1 VGLNHYQVAI
11 IGLGM
16 MGRRM
21 ASNMAAHH
29 KFYIYAGWD
38 PNPAA
43 CAQARAE
50 HPEIWIGETAQDII
64 GNSQT
69 DLVYVASPPLSH
81 EPHAMAAINAG
92 KAIFCEKPLGIDVAL
107 SRALV
112 EMAEERGLANAINFP
127 FAACPAVSFIKDQ
140 LDVEAA
146 GNVIGADVQLHFSQ
160 WPRPWQ
166 MDAAPWL
173 TKRQQGGFVREVV
186 SHFVFLTER
195 LLGPA
200 SLESTRV
207 HYPDGNGSEA
217 RMVTV
222 VNCRGVP
229 VSVTG
234 SVGGIGPDRV
244 EFTLWGSERSFMLH
258 DWYWVKSSTGENWSQ
273 EIVDVVDPRQA
284 TYVGTLDNLHALL
297 QGKPN
302 TTATFREALSVQV
315 LIEAILAA

>member
-1 VGLNHYQVAI
+1 MGLDQYQVAI

-29 KFYIYAGWD
+29 KFNIYAGWD

-50 HPEIWIGETAQDII
+50 HPEIWIGETAEDII

-127 FAACPAVSFIKDQ
+127 FAASPAVSFIKDQ
-140 LDVEAA
+140 LDVKGA
-146 GNVIGADVQLHFSQ
+146 GNIIGADVQLHFSQ

-166 MDAAPWL
+166 MDAAAWL

-207 HYPDGNGSEA
+207 HYPDVDGSEV

-234 SVGGIGPDRV
+234 SVGGVGPDRV
-244 EFTLWGSERSFMLH
+244 EFTLWGSDRSFMLH
-258 DWYWVKSSTGENWSQ
+258 DWYWVKSSTGENWNQ

-284 TYVGTLDNLHALL
+284 TYVGALDNLHALL

-302 TTATFREALSVQV
+302 TTASFREGLSVQM

>member
-1 VGLNHYQVAI
+1 MGFDHYQVAI

-29 KFYIYAGWD
+29 EFNIYAGWD

-50 HPEIWIGETAQDII
+50 HPKIWIGETAQDII
-64 GNSQT
+64 GDSQT
-69 DLVYVASPPLSH
+69 DLVYVACPPLSH
-81 EPHAMAAINAG
+81 EPHVMAAINAG

-146 GNVIGADVQLHFSQ
+146 GNIIGADVQLHFSQ

-186 SHFVFLTER
+186 SHF
-195 LLGPA
+195 A
-200 SLESTRV
+200 
-207 HYPDGNGSEA
+207 
-217 RMVTV
+217 
-222 VNCRGVP
+222 
-229 VSVTG
+229 
-234 SVGGIGPDRV
+234 
-244 EFTLWGSERSFMLH
+244 
-258 DWYWVKSSTGENWSQ
+258 
-273 EIVDVVDPRQA
+273 
-284 TYVGTLDNLHALL
+284 
-297 QGKPN
+297 
-302 TTATFREALSVQV
+302 FRPSDC
-315 LIEAILAA
+315 

>member
-1 VGLNHYQVAI
+1 MGLDHYQVAI

-29 KFYIYAGWD
+29 KFNIYAGWD

-64 GNSQT
+64 GDSQT

-140 LDVEAA
+140 LDVEGA
-146 GNVIGADVQLHFSQ
+146 GNIIGADVQLHFSQ

-200 SLESTRV
+200 SLESTGV
-207 HYPDGNGSEA
+207 HYPDRDGAEV

-234 SVGGIGPDRV
+234 SVGGVGPDRV
-244 EFTLWGSERSFMLH
+244 EFTLWGSDHSFMLH

-284 TYVGTLDNLHALL
+284 TYVGALDNLHALL

>member
-1 VGLNHYQVAI
+1 MGLNHYQVAI

-29 KFYIYAGWD
+29 KFNIYAGWD

-207 HYPDGNGSEA
+207 HYPDGDGSEA

-244 EFTLWGSERSFMLH
+244 EFTLWGSDRSFMLH

>member
-1 VGLNHYQVAI
+1 MGLDQYQVAI

-29 KFYIYAGWD
+29 KFNIYAGWD

-64 GNSQT
+64 GDSQT

-140 LDVEAA
+140 LDVKAA
-146 GNVIGADVQLHFSQ
+146 GNIIGADVQLHFSQ

-166 MDAAPWL
+166 MDAAAWL
-173 TKRQQGGFVREVV
+173 TKRQLGGVVREVV
-186 SHFVFLTER
+186 SHFAFLTER

-200 SLESTRV
+200 SLESTVV
-207 HYPDGNGSEA
+207 HYPDGDGSEV

-234 SVGGIGPDRV
+234 SVGGVGPDRV
-244 EFTLWGSERSFMLH
+244 EFTLWGSDRSFMLH
-258 DWYWVKSSTGENWSQ
+258 DWYWGKSSTGENWNQ

-284 TYVGTLDNLHALL
+284 TYVGALNNLHALL

>member
-1 VGLNHYQVAI
+1 MGADHYQVAI

-29 KFYIYAGWD
+29 GFNIYAGWD

-43 CAQARAE
+43 CAQARTE
-50 HPEIWIGETAQDII
+50 HPKIWIGETAQDII
-64 GNSQT
+64 DDSQT
-69 DLVYVASPPLSH
+69 DLVYVACPPLWH
-81 EPHAMAAINAG
+81 EPHAMAAIEAG

-112 EMAEERGLANAINFP
+112 EMTEERGLANAINFP

-146 GNVIGADVQLHFSQ
+146 GNIFGADVQLHFSQ

-166 MDAAPWL
+166 MDAALWL
-173 TKRQQGGFVREVV
+173 AKRPQGGFVREVM
-186 SHFVFLTER
+186 SHFAFLTER

-200 SLESTRV
+200 SLESTVV
-207 HYPDGNGSEA
+207 HYPDGDGSEV
-217 RMVTV
+217 RMVAV
-222 VNCRGVP
+222 MDCRGIP
-229 VSVTG
+229 VSVAG
-234 SVGGIGPDRV
+234 SVGGVGPDRV
-244 EFTLWGSERSFMLH
+244 EFTLWGSDRSFMLH
-258 DWYWVKSSTGENWSQ
+258 DWYWVKSSTGENWNQ
-273 EIVDVVDPRQA
+273 EIADVADPRQA
-284 TYVGTLDNLHALL
+284 TYVGSLDNLHALL

>member
-1 VGLNHYQVAI
+1 VEAGHYQVAI

-21 ASNMAAHH
+21 ASNMAAHQG
-29 KFYIYAGWD
+29 FNIYAGWD
-38 PNPAA
+38 PDPAT

-50 HPEIWIGETAQDII
+50 HPDMRIGETAQDII
-64 GNSQT
+64 DDPQT
-69 DLVYVASPPLSH
+69 DLVYVACPPLWH
-81 EPHAMAAINAG
+81 EPHALVAIEAG

-112 EMAEERGLANAINFP
+112 DMTEERGLANAVNFP
-127 FAACPAVSFIKDQ
+127 FAACPAVSFIKEQ

-146 GNVIGADVQLHFSQ
+146 GNIICADVQLHFSQ
-160 WPRPWQ
+160 WPRPGQ

-173 TKRQQGGFVREVV
+173 ARRQQGGFVREVI
-186 SHFVFLTER
+186 SHFAFLLER

-200 SLESTRV
+200 SLESTVV
-207 HYPDGNGSEA
+207 HYPDGDGSEV
-217 RMVTV
+217 RMVAV
-222 VNCRGVP
+222 MDCRGIP
-229 VSVTG
+229 VSVAG
-234 SVGGIGPDRV
+234 SVGGVGPDRV
-244 EFTLWGSERSFMLH
+244 EFTLWGSDRSFMLH
-258 DWYWVKSSTGENWSQ
+258 DWYWLKSSTGENWIQ
-273 EIVDVVDPRQA
+273 ELADAADPRQA
-284 TYVGTLDNLHALL
+284 TYVGSLDNLHALL